1 MRRCETALH
10 VHHTRLV
17 APAQEGGGVAL
28 LLAHHFLDWG
38 GAPCANGLLESRYLV
53 HGHGWQPVRG
63 EAKRHVHHVELAG
76 EGLSG
81 SFEPGPHAIR
91 RSGRHRQLD
100 ELQERLAA
108 GGSHELSHE
117 EAHLADS
124 HWRCALAGD
133 KRGAH
138 HLNVSLGRHCKLAQA
153 GRHSDA
159 CPFAV
164 VFCLLDC
171 GDDIVRKRDCRARR
185 RSMVDP
191 AVLPKADL
199 CVGLGSPLERG
210 NEVRLSE
217 VQKFREPL
225 RRAGRGASL
234 PGGSARRVRHQSQS
248 RTAFAPR
255 RSRLPQRASVATLA
269 REAVLGGCA
278 RCAPRPWRPLRAG
291 AAAPS
296 SDRWLGI

>member
-17 APAQEGGGVAL
+17 AQAQEGGGVAL
-28 LLAHHFLDWG
+28 CLAHQQLNRALSIFGRGRPHVTRVGYKGGHLGQNWRLLPESILDWG
-38 GAPCANGLLESRYLV
+38 ACCADGLLDSRYLV
-53 HGHGWQPVRG
+53 HGHRRQPVWG
-63 EAKRHVHHVELAG
+63 EAKGHAHHVELAG

-81 SFEPGPHAIR
+81 RFEPGPHAVR

-100 ELQERLAA
+100 ELQELLVA
-108 GGSHELSHE
+108 GGTHELAHK
-117 EAHLADS
+117 EAHLADI

-164 VFCLLDC
+164 AFDLLDR
-171 GDDIVRKRDCRARR
+171 GDDIVRKRDCRACRR
-185 RSMVDP
+185 PMVDP
-191 AVLPKADL
+191 AVLPEADL
-199 CVGLGSPLERG
+199 WVGLGGPLERG
-210 NEVRLSE
+210 NQVRLSE

-225 RRAGRGASL
+225 RRAGI
-234 PGGSARRVRHQSQS
+234 
-248 RTAFAPR
+248 
-255 RSRLPQRASVATLA
+255 
-269 REAVLGGCA
+269 
-278 RCAPRPWRPLRAG
+278 
-291 AAAPS
+291 PS
-296 SDRWLGI
+296 GL